1 GTDRGGTAP
10 PGDAP
15 ADPAVGRRGRV
26 DTRPLLRGEGAAG
39 GRADQ
44 PGPRPPARPP
54 VLPAGRHHA
63 GDPAEQRGGTGGR
76 GDGRRHQAPAE
87 PLGHRLCGGHGRLD
101 PRVLPL
107 VPHRPAVRG
116 HGLGVRPGLTTATA
130 VLAAPIRRS
139 LPLTEGNQP
148 LTRSDSPVLVPPV
161 PDTRPGSGGRRTL
174 SCHPCRTTGSGT
186 AHG

>member
-1 GTDRGGTAP
+1 LRLGG
-10 PGDAP
+10 G
-15 ADPAVGRRGRV
+15 RGRV
-26 DTRPLLRGEGAAG
+26 
-39 GRADQ
+39 
-44 PGPRPPARPP
+44 
-54 VLPAGRHHA
+54 V
-63 GDPAEQRGGTGGR
+63 
-76 GDGRRHQAPAE
+76 
-87 PLGHRLCGGHGRLD
+87 

-107 VPHRPAVRG
+107 GPHRPAVRG

-186 AHG
+186 AHGQRAAAPSHPAEAVVRAPARTGCRRTGAGGPAGHRGQRAARRAAQL